1 MYQSTTIIGNVG
13 NDPEMRYTQN
23 GKAVTSFTVAV
34 NKTWTGADGQKQEKA
49 TWFKIACWEKLA
61 EITAQYV
68 HKGDKILVV
77 GEVST
82 QAFTDKSGEHR
93 ASLEIRADT
102 VKFLGSKADNATSPA
117 SAPTQE
123 VTPEEIPF

>member
-34 NKTWTGADGQKQEKA
+34 NKTWTGADGQKQEKT
-49 TWFKIACWEKLA
+49 TWFKVSCWEKLA

-68 HKGDKILVV
+68 KKGSKVFVV

-93 ASLEIRADT
+93 SSLELRADV
-102 VKFLGSKADNATSPA
+102 VKFLDSRTDNAMPPA

-123 VTPEEIPF
+123 VTPEDIPF